1 MEASAALS
9 RLARRFR
16 REAGP
21 SRVHR
26 WGIATAVTADGVTV
40 EVELEFVIAL
50 TPADADPAVPRDE
63 LEIRVCDAV
72 EAAIRRTITTS
83 RLAEIPGAGDNAAWI
98 EGIVVPGAR
107 VERAVVARSDALVT
121 PELRRLVAGARPE
134 PARWT

>member
-26 WGIATAVTADGVTV
+26 WGIATAVTADGATV

-72 EAAIRRTITTS
+72 EDEIRRAITSS
-83 RLAEIPGAGDNAAWI
+83 RLAELPGAGDNADWV
-98 EGIVVPGAR
+98 EGVLVAGAR
-107 VERAVVARSDALVT
+107 VEHAVVSRADVQVT
-121 PELRRLVAGARPE
+121 AELRRLVAGDRAGPG
-134 PARWT
+134 

>member
-26 WGIATAVTADGVTV
+26 WGIATAVTADGATV
-40 EVELEFVIAL
+40 EVELELVIAL

-72 EAAIRRTITTS
+72 EDEIRRAITSS
-83 RLAEIPGAGDNAAWI
+83 RLAELPGAGDNADWV
-98 EGIVVPGAR
+98 EGVLVAGAR
-107 VERAVVARSDALVT
+107 VEHAVVSRADVQVT
-121 PELRRLVAGARPE
+121 AELRRLVAGDRAGPG
-134 PARWT
+134 